1 MEGARDARWMR
12 GGGRN
17 VAADTVIFT
26 PRELMPII
34 PNGYLFQGVGSGKL
48 MGIIDKTHKTFGECR
63 PVGGEVTV
71 VWVGVD
77 YLFRLTQTYTSS
89 RAERF
94 LFLSVKILSR
104 GSGFCETLS
113 VCAGKLKTIST
124 TFN

>member
-48 MGIIDKTHKTFGECR
+48 MGIIDKNTQNLWGVSAGR
-63 PVGGEVTV
+63 RGGDGGMGGGGLLIQTDANIYV
-71 VWVGVD
+71 VE
-77 YLFRLTQTYTSS
+77 S
-89 RAERF
+89 RA
-94 LFLSVKILSR
+94 
-104 GSGFCETLS
+104 
-113 VCAGKLKTIST
+113 ISI
-124 TFN
+124 FKC